1 MTQKVNKIYFR
12 ADGDKTIGLGHV
24 IRSLALAEMLQ
35 HHYECHFLTTSNLHF
50 LKDQILDIC
59 QSLTKLPKQENLEK
73 EAIYIQE
80 QYLNT
85 GAIIILDG
93 YHFTTSYQETLR
105 SNKNILI
112 AIDDIHEIHFV
123 ADIIINHSG
132 VVQEADYLNLAA
144 PYTQFCLGTQ
154 YALLRKPFRELAPA
168 IRSIT
173 EQKNVFICFGG
184 ADPQNHTLSIIK
196 QLQNH
201 HTFNQYFVV
210 LGGAYSHR
218 PALEAYIK
226 SNKLPVQL
234 LANLNA
240 NEMVAY
246 MKKAQIAI
254 TPPSSI
260 SYEYLS
266 VGGHLY
272 LVQIADNQKSIKQF
286 LIEKQLAFDFKDF
299 GKTSTKTL
307 ATSVKK
313 QQLYFDGRQAKR
325 FLKIIHA
332 TQVQLYTAMATDCQQ
347 IYDWA
352 NHPSV
357 RQQSFNIASIPF
369 ENHQKWF
376 DSKLKDT
383 NCHFYIGRLNGI
395 PFGTIR
401 FDIKNHQATIS
412 YSIAKQFRG
421 QGLGTLLLKL
431 GKKKLV
437 ETGTPLNEIIGF
449 VKKENKASQ
458 FAFLKLDYQQTIAQ
472 TIENSYKFSLEV

>member
-12 ADGDKTIGLGHV
+12 ADGDKNIGLGHV
-24 IRSLALAEMLQ
+24 IRSLALAEMLRE
-35 HHYECHFLTTSNLHF
+35 HYECHFLTTSNLHF

-59 QSLTKLPKQENLEK
+59 QSLTELPNQESHEK

-80 QYLNT
+80 KYLGT
-85 GAIIILDG
+85 GAIIVLDG
-93 YHFTTSYQETLR
+93 YHFTTNYQQILR
-105 SNKNILI
+105 SNNNTLI
-112 AIDDIHEIHFV
+112 AIDDIHHIHFI

-132 VVQEADYLNLAA
+132 VVKEADYRVA

-154 YALLRKPFRELAPA
+154 YALLRKPFRELKPT
-168 IRSIT
+168 IRSIS
-173 EQKNVFICFGG
+173 EQKNVFLCFGG
-184 ADPQNHTLSIIK
+184 ADPQNHTLSTIK

-201 HTFNQYFVV
+201 STFNQYFVV
-210 LGGAYSHR
+210 LGGAYAHR
-218 PALEAYIK
+218 PTLEAYIV

-234 LANLNA
+234 LTNLNA
-240 NEMVAY
+240 KEMVAY

-266 VGGHLY
+266 VGGYLY

-286 LIEKQLAFDFKDF
+286 LIEKQLAFDFNDF
-299 GKTSTKTL
+299 GKTSTKALTTAL
-307 ATSVKK
+307 KN

-332 TQVQLYTAMATDCQQ
+332 TQVQLNTVAAKDCQQ

-357 RQQSFNIASIPF
+357 RQQSFNTSPIPF
-369 ENHQKWF
+369 ESHQKWF
-376 DSKLKDT
+376 ESKLKDA
-383 NCHFYIGRLNGI
+383 NCHFYIGRLNDI

-401 FDIKNHQATIS
+401 FDIKNNKATIS
-412 YSIAKQFRG
+412 YSIAEQFRG

-458 FAFLKLDYQQTIAQ
+458 FAFLKLGYQQTIAQ
-472 TIENSYKFSLEV
+472 SIENSYKFFLEV